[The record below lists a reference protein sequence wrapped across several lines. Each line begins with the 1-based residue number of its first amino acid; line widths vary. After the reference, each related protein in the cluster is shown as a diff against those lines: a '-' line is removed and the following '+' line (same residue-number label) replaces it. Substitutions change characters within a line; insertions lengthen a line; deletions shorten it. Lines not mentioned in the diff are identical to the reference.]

1 MDTNSEKV
9 KEKGVIQMNNV
20 KRCSYEKCNKKLKII
35 SFDCRCGGKFCPEHR
50 YTSKHDCPSL
60 DDKKKSCKQELEK
73 NNPVIGF
80 SKVIKI

>member
-9 KEKGVIQMNNV
+9 KEKEVIQKNII

-35 SFDCRCGGKFCPEHR
+35 SFDCRCGGMFCPEHR
-50 YTSKHDCPSL
+50 YTSKHNCPSL
-60 DDKKKSCKQELEK
+60 EDKKKTCKQELEK